1 MDDPSS
7 FLLELVII
15 FALIFFNALFVLTE
29 YAIVRVR
36 TSEIEALIRKG
47 NTRVKDVKIIT
58 DDITKYISATQ
69 LGITVVNLLLGWIG
83 EDIFIGALGPLFEF
97 IGISGS
103 LNHTLSVI
111 IGLTIITYLALTI
124 GELAPKAIAIK
135 NYLSVTLW
143 SAVPLRIFY
152 NIFKPFIWVLNA
164 SANLLLKLIGINP
177 LSKTEQTHS
186 EEEIRYLISEGRKT
200 GVIDSTEHQLI
211 EKIFEFNDKTA
222 EDIMV
227 PRNLM
232 MAINIDDPRDTI
244 IQHVI
249 EDGYSRIPVYKDNI
263 DNIIGIIYSKD
274 LISAAEHKEIILL
287 QDILRPAHFVPG
299 NKLIGELLK
308 ELQKKRIHLAIVV
321 NEHGGVEGLITI
333 EDIIEEIVGEIE
345 DEYDVETDKVQ
356 RDKRGLFYVN
366 PNITIREFN
375 SRFRTDIPENDD
387 EYHTL
392 SGFLQ
397 TVTGHIPD
405 IYERIDYKGL
415 SFTITKNQ
423 AIDYCKL
430 KYKKFNVI
438 PSEKTY

>member
-1 MDDPSS
+1 MDDPAS

-15 FALIFFNALFVLTE
+15 FALIFFNALFVATE

-36 TSEIEALIRKG
+36 SSEIEALIRKG
-47 NTRVKDVKIIT
+47 NTRVGDVKIIIT
-58 DDITKYISATQ
+58 DLDRYISATQ
-69 LGITVVNLLLGWIG
+69 LGITIVNLLLGWLG
-83 EDIFIGALGPLFEF
+83 EDIFVNALGPFF
-97 IGISGS
+97 TMIGIEGS
-103 LNHTLSVI
+103 LNHTLSVLV
-111 IGLTIITYLALTI
+111 GLTIITYLAITI

-135 NYLSVTLW
+135 NYINITLW
-143 SAVPLRIFY
+143 FAVPLRVFY
-152 NIFKPFIWVLNA
+152 SIFKPFIWILNK
-164 SANLLLKLIGINP
+164 SANLLLRLVGINP
-177 LSKTEQTHS
+177 LSKAEQIHS

-211 EKIFEFNDKTA
+211 EKIFEFNDKVA
-222 EDIMV
+222 EEIMV

-232 MAINIDDPRDTI
+232 MAINIDDPRDLI
-244 IQHVI
+244 IQKVI
-249 EDGYSRIPVYKDNI
+249 EDGYSRIPVYKDNV

-287 QDILRPAHFVPG
+287 QDILRPAHFVPD
-299 NKLIGELLK
+299 NKHIGELLK
-308 ELQKKRIHLAIVV
+308 EFQRKRIHLAIVV

-345 DEYDVETDKVQ
+345 DEYDVESDKVQ
-356 RDKRGLFYVN
+356 RDKRGIFYVN
-366 PNITIREFN
+366 PNITIKEFN
-375 SRFRTDIPENDD
+375 NRFRTDIPENDE

-415 SFTITKNQ
+415 SFI
-423 AIDYCKL
+423 IM
-430 KYKKFNVI
+430 KKSGNRLLQVKI
-438 PSEKTY
+438 QKI

>member
-15 FALIFFNALFVLTE
+15 FALIFFNALFVATE

-36 TSEIEALIRKG
+36 SSEIEALIRKG
-47 NTRVKDVKIIT
+47 NTRVGDVKIIIS
-58 DDITKYISATQ
+58 DLDRYISATQ
-69 LGITVVNLLLGWIG
+69 LGITIVNLLLGWLG
-83 EDIFIGALGPLFEF
+83 EDIFVNALGPFF
-97 IGISGS
+97 TMIGVEGS
-103 LNHTLSVI
+103 LNNTLSVI
-111 IGLTIITYLALTI
+111 VGLAIITYFTITI

-135 NYLSVTLW
+135 NYINITLW
-143 SAVPLRIFY
+143 FAVPLRLFY
-152 NIFKPFIWVLNA
+152 SIFKPFIWVLNK
-164 SANLLLKLIGINP
+164 SANVLLRLIGINP
-177 LSKTEQTHS
+177 LSKAEQIHS

-222 EDIMV
+222 EEIMV

-232 MAINIDDPRDTI
+232 MAINIDDPRDVI

-249 EDGYSRIPVYKDNI
+249 EDGYSRIPVYKDNV

-415 SFTITKNQ
+415 SFTITKKSGNRLLQ
-423 AIDYCKL
+423 VKIQK
-430 KYKKFNVI
+430 V
-438 PSEKTY
+438 

>member
-15 FALIFFNALFVLTE
+15 FALIFFNALFVATE

-36 TSEIEALIRKG
+36 SSEIEALIRKG
-47 NTRVKDVKIIT
+47 NTRVRDVKIIIS
-58 DDITKYISATQ
+58 DLDRYISATQ

-83 EDIFIGALGPLFEF
+83 EDIFVNALGPFF
-97 IGISGS
+97 TMIGVEGS
-103 LNHTLSVI
+103 LNNTLSVI
-111 IGLTIITYLALTI
+111 VGLTIITYLAITI

-135 NYLSVTLW
+135 NYINITLW
-143 SAVPLRIFY
+143 FAVPLRIFY
-152 NIFKPFIWVLNA
+152 SVFKPFIWVLNK
-164 SANLLLKLIGINP
+164 SANLLLRLIGINP
-177 LSKTEQTHS
+177 LSKAEQIHS

-222 EDIMV
+222 EEIMV

-232 MAINIDDPRDTI
+232 MAINIDDPRDVI

-249 EDGYSRIPVYKDNI
+249 EDGYSRIPVYKDNV

-397 TVTGHIPD
+397 TVTGHIPE

-415 SFTITKNQ
+415 SFTITKKSGNRLLQ
-423 AIDYCKL
+423 VKIQK
-430 KYKKFNVI
+430 V
-438 PSEKTY
+438 